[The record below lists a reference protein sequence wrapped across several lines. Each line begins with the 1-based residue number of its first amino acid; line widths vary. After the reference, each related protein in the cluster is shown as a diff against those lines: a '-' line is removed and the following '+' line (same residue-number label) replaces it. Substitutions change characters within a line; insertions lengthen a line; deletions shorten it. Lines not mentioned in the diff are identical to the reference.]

1 MVIIAV
7 KNRTGEVIKM
17 SMKAS
22 ATISDLKAKLI
33 EDGNRIEN
41 LNFGGKQLEN
51 GRTLSEFVPLFEIVG
66 GDGGEGGEGG
76 AGSVGGGYDEVAMP
90 EGYEE
95 HLEEKRQSMIRHPG
109 RYREPGHD
117 SYLEE
122 REDSQEGSVAEEA
135 KVPEKDGADGGGDDD
150 PDDGQDDE
158 PADEQDD
165 EPEDEQD
172 DESEDEQDDMQI
184 LVQIPH
190 LGKTI
195 TIDVN
200 PTESIHSVK
209 RLIHAKEGIPVRHQ
223 RLIFA
228 NETLYDGTIDD
239 YYIQEND
246 ALMLVLNIA
255 GGMAK
260 KGGKRFVNKE
270 VRLSTMRAKVLYL
283 GSTLQQSAF
292 AGLIH
297 QVSQANYT
305 ESAIDQMSIDQLRA
319 LQLVVNDVLRVDKIA
334 RSVSSHMAPQL
345 VQMKQQKDELDQAI
359 KAIEDGFELGFA
371 ERYCTDTGF
380 DAGPFYTF
388 LQKRIEALLE
398 HSIPQQMNAQME
410 AEVQRRLAAMN
421 VPAPNEDDAM

>member
-22 ATISDLKAKLI
+22 ATIGDLKAKLI
-33 EDGNRIEN
+33 EDGIRIEN

-66 GDGGEGGEGG
+66 GEGGEGG
-76 AGSVGGGYDEVAMP
+76 AGVA
-90 EGYEE
+90 
-95 HLEEKRQSMIRHPG
+95 
-109 RYREPGHD
+109 
-117 SYLEE
+117 
-122 REDSQEGSVAEEA
+122 
-135 KVPEKDGADGGGDDD
+135 GGGDDD
-150 PDDGQDDE
+150 PDDGQDDGQDDE
-158 PADEQDD
+158 PEDEQDDDPEDEQDD

-172 DESEDEQDDMQI
+172 DGMQI

-283 GSTLQQSAF
+283 GSNLQQSAF